1 MKTLLIRDGVEP
13 PRELSDLVRAGSTEM
28 AEMDRRDM
36 PPVIAADRLVVWDGR
51 HVTVGDRTMCWPED
65 EDELRLLFQTG
76 G

>member
-1 MKTLLIRDGVEP
+1 
-13 PRELSDLVRAGSTEM
+13 
-28 AEMDRRDM
+28 M